1 MKCSLWTERPR
12 ESQLIH
18 LVSLPIHF
26 FGIFC
31 QKPFY
36 EIFLTRFR
44 PNFPNQMRDPRTE
57 TSRQCFQNAWIV
69 LKWDQNFS
77 EILGPGSN
85 QPVEGSNQ
93 IFQNFQNFQTSVGIA
108 QNRKSLMVDPDLT
121 VRGFPSQTL
130 IWLDQRWIYRM
141 R

>member
-1 MKCSLWTERPR
+1 MKNHNFLLEWCRNTNFNFCFKLKCSLWTERPR

-85 QPVEGSNQ
+85 QPGAGSNQ
-93 IFQNFQNFQTSVGIA
+93 IGPGPKLIDRLRLDKTGHNFQTSAGIA
-108 QNRKSLMVDPDLT
+108 
-121 VRGFPSQTL
+121 
-130 IWLDQRWIYRM
+130 
-141 R
+141 